1 MPYFSDTPVTRIVL
15 CFLFYILF
23 LESVFSGTI
32 VASYNVRNYLTMDRL
47 VDGEWRKEYPKPES
61 EKRVIRES
69 IIAVNPDILLLQE
82 MGSLAHLEELRRDLA
97 NEGLRYEGRFLFEA
111 ADEERRLAALWKE
124 NLDVKPIGH
133 DDLTIKY
140 FGSIEYVKR
149 GLLELQIGKGERQ
162 WRIFGAHLKSRYT
175 DDRRDPQS
183 IKRRSKEAETIRD
196 RILSVVE
203 KSDQA
208 RYLIVGDL
216 NDTPNNRP
224 LRALFKKG
232 KRVIS
237 IDVPAFDNRGEI
249 WTHFYKKGATY
260 SRVDYILRSP
270 GFIELESALGT
281 IHSPANYYDGSD
293 HRLVW
298 VEMPSW

>member
-1 MPYFSDTPVTRIVL
+1 MLYSSYTQVARIVL
-15 CFLFYILF
+15 WFLFYILF
-23 LESVFSGTI
+23 LESVFAGAI

-47 VDGEWRKEYPKPES
+47 VDGGWRKEYPKPES
-61 EKRVIRES
+61 EKRVVRES
-69 IIAVNPDILLLQE
+69 IIAVNPDILILQE

-97 NEGLRYEGRFLFEA
+97 NEGLRYEGRYLFEA

-124 NLDVKPIGH
+124 EIAVTPIGH

-140 FGSIEYVKR
+140 FGRTEFVKR
-149 GLLELQIGKGERQ
+149 GLLELRIGKGERQ

-175 DDRRDPQS
+175 DDGRDPQS
-183 IKRRSKEAETIRD
+183 IKRRSKEAEAIRD

-203 KSDQA
+203 KSSEA
-208 RYLIVGDL
+208 RYLILGDL

-232 KRVIS
+232 KREIS
-237 IDVPAFDNRGEI
+237 IDVPAYDSRGEI

-270 GFIELESALGT
+270 GFIDLEDVSGT